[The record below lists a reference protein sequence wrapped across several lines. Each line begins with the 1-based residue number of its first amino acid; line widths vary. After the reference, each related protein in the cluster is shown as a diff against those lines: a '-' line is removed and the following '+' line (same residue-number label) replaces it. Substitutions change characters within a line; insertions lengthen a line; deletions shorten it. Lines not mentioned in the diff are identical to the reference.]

1 MTARNDLENGLRDG
15 KEILPEPVDLPPLE
29 PLARPPVHP
38 RGAHKTEADIDESL
52 EESFPASDPPA
63 SGYSD

>member
-1 MTARNDLENGLRDG
+1 MNAGNNLENGLRDG

-29 PLARPPVHP
+29 PLARPPVHH

>member
-29 PLARPPVHP
+29 PSAHSPVHP